1 MIEADDI
8 PVIPRGVRM
17 QFDRVRDGWVLLAPE
32 RTVALDEI
40 GRAILSEIDGERSF
54 GQITAG
60 LAARYAAL
68 QEEIAED
75 SRRFLGALIDRRFLE
90 VRK

>member
-1 MIEADDI
+1 MIGADDI
-8 PVIPRGVRM
+8 PVMPRGVRM
-17 QFDRVRDGWVLLAPE
+17 QFDRVRNRWVLLAPE

-54 GQITAG
+54 GQITEG
-60 LAARYAAL
+60 LAARYAAP

-75 SRRFLGALIDRRFLE
+75 SRGFLGALIDRRFLE
-90 VRK
+90 VK

>member
-1 MIEADDI
+1 MIGADDI

-17 QFDRVRDGWVLLAPE
+17 QFDRVRERWVLLAPE

-60 LAARYAAL
+60 LAAKYAAP

-75 SRRFLGALIDRRFLE
+75 SRGFLGALIDRRFVE
-90 VRK
+90 VRR